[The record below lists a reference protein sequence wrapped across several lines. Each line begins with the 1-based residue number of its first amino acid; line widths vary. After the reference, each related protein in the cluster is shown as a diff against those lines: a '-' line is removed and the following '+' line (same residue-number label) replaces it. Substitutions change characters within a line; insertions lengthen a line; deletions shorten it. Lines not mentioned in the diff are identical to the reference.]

1 MKVKVSKKELYE
13 CVERAVIRAINESK
27 KNALNE
33 GWDDDDDDVLSRFLK
48 DPRNNPKYDAKKGRV
63 MQRVKGG
70 GAAQKQAE
78 KDIEAELKSQ
88 EADDKKAADAEY
100 KEMHGDD

>member
-27 KNALNE
+27 KASLKE
-33 GWDDDDDDVLSRFLK
+33 GWDDDDYDPTEKWDKQLAAMLK
-48 DPRNNPKYDAKKGRV
+48 ADKKGAKARS
-63 MQRVKGG
+63 
-70 GAAQKQAE
+70 AFAQDKKRE
-78 KDIEAELKSQ
+78 DDEASR
-88 EADDKKAADAEY
+88 DDKKAADAEY

>member
-27 KNALNE
+27 KASLKE
-33 GWDDDDDDVLSRFLK
+33 GWGDYDDDDDDALSRFLR
-48 DPRNNPKYDAKKGRV
+48 DPKNDPKGGKKR
-63 MQRVKGG
+63 MKGG
-70 GAAQKQAE
+70 GAAKAAAM